1 MRSADLDPIDAAFDD
16 VKRFSRHEPLG
27 FRVRPPPHGFGRGND
42 RPSNSTTDAPLDAR
56 SRAAVLPAGPAPQ
69 PRLEDASSEAVPVAP
84 GTTNADRQSARRHLG
99 SLARRHRSLLSR
111 TGVDDDQA
119 WTPAS
124 PTILSSDRAVRR
136 M

>member
-56 SRAAVLPAGPAPQ
+56 SRAAVLPAGPAPTTATRGRVIGGGTRRAWHDECG
-69 PRLEDASSEAVPVAP
+69 PAERATTPGFAGEKASVIALPDWR
-84 GTTNADRQSARRHLG
+84 G
-99 SLARRHRSLLSR
+99 
-111 TGVDDDQA
+111 
-119 WTPAS
+119 
-124 PTILSSDRAVRR
+124 
-136 M
+136 